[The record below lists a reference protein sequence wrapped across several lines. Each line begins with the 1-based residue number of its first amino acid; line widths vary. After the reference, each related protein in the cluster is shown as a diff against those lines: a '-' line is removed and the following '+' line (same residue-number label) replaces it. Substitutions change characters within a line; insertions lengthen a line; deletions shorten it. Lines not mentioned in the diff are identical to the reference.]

1 MFVPPLRH
9 WKVIGPVPVA
19 ATVKEAPLPTQA
31 EAAEGWVVIE
41 GAVLT
46 VSVAAEVVV
55 LPQALVTTQS
65 KEPASPAATAA
76 IE

>member
-1 MFVPPLRH
+1 M
-9 WKVIGPVPVA
+9 PVPVA

-46 VSVAAEVVV
+46 VSVAADEVV
-55 LPQALVTTQS
+55 LPHELVTTQS
-65 KEPASPAATAA
+65 RDPASPAAAAA

>member
-1 MFVPPLRH
+1 M
-9 WKVIGPVPVA
+9 PVPVA

-31 EAAEGWVVIE
+31 EVAEGCVVIE

-55 LPQALVTTQS
+55 LPQLLVTTQS
-65 KEPASPAATAA
+65 YEPALPAATDA

>member
-1 MFVPPLRH
+1 MGAEPE
-9 WKVIGPVPVA
+9 A
-19 ATVKEAPLPTQA
+19 ATVKVAVWPA
-31 EAAEGWVVIE
+31 EAATLEGCVDQM

-46 VSVAAEVVV
+46 VSVAADVVV
-55 LPQALVTTQS
+55 LPQLLVTTQS